1 MDECLRY
8 SNLASTVYQHLRFSS
23 SLVDEKEIYL
33 FLLCI
38 SLITS
43 EVEHFFPH
51 MFISHLSFLSHELT
65 SLLLKGRMSLQG
77 LAREKML
84 Q

>member
-1 MDECLRY
+1 MDECLHY
-8 SNLASTVYQHLRFSS
+8 YNLANTVYQHLHFSS

-43 EVEHFFPH
+43 EVEHFFP
-51 MFISHLSFLSHELT
+51 IC
-65 SLLLKGRMSLQG
+65 LLAIYSSSPMN
-77 LAREKML
+77 
-84 Q
+84 

>member
-1 MDECLRY
+1 MKKKY
-8 SNLASTVYQHLRFSS
+8 IS
-23 SLVDEKEIYL
+23 
-33 FLLCI
+33 FLLRV

-43 EVEHFFPH
+43 EAEHPPPH
-51 MFISHLSFLSHELT
+51 MFISHLEFLSHELT
-65 SLLLKGRMSLQG
+65 SLLLKERMSLQG